1 MFIKYPTPYDL
12 LVRKEKK
19 QSYIRGFQNAVE
31 QILEEN
37 EELIQG
43 ELHTKISE
51 KLSLV
56 IAGKYSESDSS
67 FKYTKVNGEWNEN
80 RDWK

>member
-12 LVRKEKK
+12 LVRKEKR

-51 KLSLV
+51 KLSNIIGL
-56 IAGKYSESDSS
+56 ISYKY
-67 FKYTKVNGEWNEN
+67 F
-80 RDWK
+80 